1 MLEEEKPTLT
11 ILDHG
16 KKEHK
21 EEIALDLHG
30 TSDRLLL
37 PGHHFLR

>member
-1 MLEEEKPTLT
+1 MLEEENPTLT
-11 ILDHG
+11 IVDHG
-16 KKEHK
+16 KKEHE
-21 EEIALDLHG
+21 EEIALDLHA